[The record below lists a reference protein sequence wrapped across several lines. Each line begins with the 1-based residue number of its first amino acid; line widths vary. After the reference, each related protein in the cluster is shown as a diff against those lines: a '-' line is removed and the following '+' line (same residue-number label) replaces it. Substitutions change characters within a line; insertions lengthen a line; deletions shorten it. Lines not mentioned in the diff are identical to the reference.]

1 MHRGAEVTCPQ
12 HAIRRD
18 PTYSDSGLSSKLT
31 RNHSF
36 QSVTRKPEL
45 KRLRAQVPGDAGE
58 KYPKN
63 NPEYEVSNPS
73 GPDSIKWG

>member
-45 KRLRAQVPGDAGE
+45 KRLRAPKCQVMQGENIPKITQTLKLPTPPGQT
-58 KYPKN
+58 
-63 NPEYEVSNPS
+63 V
-73 GPDSIKWG
+73 